1 VALLKFHNECN
12 SKSNSTMQSD
22 DLTSMTQPLQ
32 LGLQFLDGFSNF
44 SHFLFVFCLAR
55 FWLLGQQSFS
65 TFWAA
70 TPAGVLRN

>member
-1 VALLKFHNECN
+1 MTRKIG
-12 SKSNSTMQSD
+12 SNQIREFF
-22 DLTSMTQPLQ
+22 SMTQSLQ
-32 LGLQFLDGFSNF
+32 LRLQFFNGFPNF